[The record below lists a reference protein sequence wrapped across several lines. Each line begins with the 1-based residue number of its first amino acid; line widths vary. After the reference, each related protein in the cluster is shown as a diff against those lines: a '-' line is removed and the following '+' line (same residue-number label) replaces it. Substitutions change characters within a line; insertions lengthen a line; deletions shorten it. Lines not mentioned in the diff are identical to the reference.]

1 MTHNEMVQMFID
13 GRLNDGDIY
22 FKNVNRVIHQILC
35 MREDSIKSDDG
46 EAIPDY
52 KQPKEI
58 LTEIGLAFNEAK
70 QYLFDNRDPEVI
82 NARIASLKSQ
92 REAEAKYY
100 AEHGTKGEF

>member
-1 MTHNEMVQMFID
+1 MTHQEMVQMFID
-13 GRLNDGDIY
+13 DRLNKGDIY

-35 MREDSIKSDDG
+35 MREDSIKDSKG

-58 LTEIGLAFNEAK
+58 VNEISLAFNEARH
-70 QYLFDNRDPEVI
+70 YLLDNRDEKLLAK
-82 NARIASLKSQ
+82 NRASLMAQ